1 MKNQLKTYIEKT
13 NNLLAKSKL
22 KNKNEVISEHITQ
35 IKIFQH
41 ERLIHLIVTTF
52 VGIISILFFIVGVI
66 TQNIIL
72 LFLFILTLFLFIPYI
87 FHYYYL
93 ENNTQKL
100 YIQLSQLKEK

>member
-1 MKNQLKTYIEKT
+1 MKNQLKAYIEKT
-13 NNLLAKSKL
+13 NTLLKKAKL
-22 KNKNEVISEHITQ
+22 ENKNKIISDHIIQ

-41 ERLIHLIVTTF
+41 ERLIHLIVTAF
-52 VGIISILFFIVGVI
+52 VGFISIVFFIAGLI
-66 TQNIIL
+66 TKNIIL
-72 LFLFILTLFLFIPYI
+72 LTLFVITLFLFIPYI